1 MTPAFEII
9 TVASGGSAVVGLP
22 SGSPATVDQQTVI
35 VRLAGA
41 TGSYTFTGH
50 IIDGKLPPIR
60 QAIGAEVWLVRTTT
74 DGGVTWRVR
83 GVQPG
88 EGIGAWTLAQVL
100 SLNATTYD
108 GAVARVSGY
117 LLDVSGTGSD
127 AREIDLASINGRW
140 RPRGPAALRRM
151 LTSPAAVSA
160 TSESI
165 VQSVRIPAGVPKP
178 GDDLVIRCAVTR
190 TGTADAV
197 NWRLRFGRLGTTG
210 DASLIATSLS
220 TSNGSSAGE
229 IRLRVDSDLQVRLLG
244 SGNAP
249 APDVG
254 VNGNPAPSGVAVSSL
269 DGGDV
274 YLSLGLSV
282 QNVADSIQL
291 TTFEVDLEA
300 LP

>member
-1 MTPAFEII
+1 MTPAYEII

-22 SGSPATVDQQTVI
+22 AGSPATVDQQTVI

-41 TGSYTFTGH
+41 TGSYSFTGH
-50 IIDGKLPPIR
+50 ILNGKLPPIR

-83 GVQPG
+83 GLQPG
-88 EGIGAWTLAQVL
+88 EPIGDWTLAEVL
-100 SLNATTYD
+100 ALNPTTYD
-108 GAVARVSGY
+108 GAVARVSGF
-117 LLDVSGTGSD
+117 LLDVGGTGSD
-127 AREIDLASINGRW
+127 ARLLELAAINGRW
-140 RPRGPAALRRM
+140 RPRRPAALRRM
-151 LTSPAAVSA
+151 LTSPAAVQS

-178 GDDLVIRCAVTR
+178 GDDLVIRYGVTR
-190 TGTADAV
+190 TGSADAV

-220 TSNGSSAGE
+220 TSNGSSGGE

-249 APDVG
+249 AAFAG
-254 VNGNPAPSGVAVSSL
+254 VNANAAPAGVAVSSL

-291 TTFEVDLEA
+291 TTFEVELETS
-300 LP
+300 P